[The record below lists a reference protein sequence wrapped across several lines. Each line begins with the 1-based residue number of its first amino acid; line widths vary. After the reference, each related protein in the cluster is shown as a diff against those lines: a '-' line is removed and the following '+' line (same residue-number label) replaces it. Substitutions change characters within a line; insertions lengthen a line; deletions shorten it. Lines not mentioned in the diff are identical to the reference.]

1 MPRGR
6 PRKVAPV
13 PTDEAVAENIE
24 MKTDVEAVPEPIQ
37 KVVKAHK
44 ERKVRLPKLKALEV
58 IQSPVASPSISFP
71 AEDLETRI
79 MKLLDERL
87 KVHVPPPPPPQE
99 PDDIILVKKKTKRQ
113 PPRKKVIYIEDD
125 DKTIDDVVHMNHHD
139 IVPTVQFW

>member
-44 ERKVRLPKLKALEV
+44 ERKVRVPKVKALE
-58 IQSPVASPSISFP
+58 IIEPAPSVSFP

-87 KVHVPPPPPPQE
+87 KVHVPPPPPP
-99 PDDIILVKKKTKRQ
+99 DDIILVKKKTKRQ

-125 DKTIDDVVHMNHHD
+125 DKTVEDVIHLNHPD

>member
-6 PRKVAPV
+6 KPKVSPV
-13 PTDEAVAENIE
+13 STDESVAENIE
-24 MKTDVEAVPEPIQ
+24 MKAEVEHVAEPIQ
-37 KVVKAHK
+37 KVVKPHK
-44 ERKVRLPKLKALEV
+44 ERKVRVPKVKALEV
-58 IQSPVASPSISFP
+58 IQSPIVSPSVSLP

-87 KVHVPPPPPPQE
+87 KAHVPPPPPQE
-99 PDDIILVKKKTKRQ
+99 PDDIILVKKKIKKQ
-113 PPRKKVIYIEDD
+113 LPRKKVIYIEDD

>member
-44 ERKVRLPKLKALEV
+44 ERKVRVPKVKALEV

-71 AEDLETRI
+71 AEDLESRI

-87 KVHVPPPPPPQE
+87 KVHVPPPPQE
-99 PDDIILVKKKTKRQ
+99 PDDIILVKRKVKKQ
-113 PPRKKVIYIEDD
+113 PPRKKVIYIEDE
-125 DKTIDDVVHMNHHD
+125 DKTIDDVVQFNHSD